1 MPPSPFASIRVFF
14 NEPALCIR
22 WPKYWSFN
30 ISSSNE
36 YSELISFRND
46 SFDFQGFPWW
56 LRDKASTCNAGD
68 IRDASWSL
76 GQEDPLENVMAT
88 HSVFLTGKPHGQ
100 GNPWATVHVVTK
112 QSDMTEHTYLFINL
126 SKPNYLPKTPPPN
139 NTILGIR
146 ILKRHK
152 HLVHRNGLLKELK
165 TINKQLKDK
174 HEKQRVS
181 LQFKKSLS
189 SQWKNR
195 HSREE
200 K

>member
-14 NEPALCIR
+14 NEPALCLR

-36 YSELISFRND
+36 YSELISFRID

-100 GNPWATVHVVTK
+100 GNLRATVHVVTNS
-112 QSDMTEHTYLFINL
+112 QTWLSTHTSLSTYLNLITSRRLHFQTPQYWESEFWRDIN
-126 SKPNYLPKTPPPN
+126 
-139 NTILGIR
+139 I
-146 ILKRHK
+146 
-152 HLVHRNGLLKELK
+152 
-165 TINKQLKDK
+165 
-174 HEKQRVS
+174 
-181 LQFKKSLS
+181 
-189 SQWKNR
+189 
-195 HSREE
+195 
-200 K
+200 

>member
-1 MPPSPFASIRVFF
+1 
-14 NEPALCIR
+14 
-22 WPKYWSFN
+22 
-30 ISSSNE
+30 
-36 YSELISFRND
+36 
-46 SFDFQGFPWW
+46 
-56 LRDKASTCNAGD
+56 
-68 IRDASWSL
+68 
-76 GQEDPLENVMAT
+76 
-88 HSVFLTGKPHGQ
+88 
-100 GNPWATVHVVTK
+100 
-112 QSDMTEHTYLFINL
+112 MTEHTYLFINL
-126 SKPNYLPKTPPPN
+126 SKPNYLPKTPLPN
-139 NTILGIR
+139 TTILGIR

-200 K
+200 NIGFDSHRRVLQGHRLNQDRSVLLT